1 MEVGIVLRIGL
12 VGAGEIGKAH
22 LPTLLQL
29 ADTKVVGVADPIVG
43 AAEALA
49 TRAGAASFADYHQ
62 LLGKVD
68 AVWICTPTFLHPEQT
83 IAFAEAGVHVF
94 CEKPIALDLLSAD
107 RMITAARIAG
117 VQLMIGQVIR
127 YYPETIA
134 IKKLLADGELGDPVY
149 VYARRLFSQSSA
161 LTAGWRRD
169 VSTSGGMTLESGVHE
184 VDTVRWLGGE
194 IVNVGGNV
202 VYADGNNPDYDTD
215 FRGVFRLKGGA
226 TGAVEVSIYAAL
238 RDWSWGIVGTKATAL
253 SPRRGEIH
261 VARPGTIPGETAL
274 NIIPVESVYDSARQ
288 LNRTMLA
295 ENQAFVDAVRDR
307 TPVPI
312 PGEEGRRNLEVILQV
327 KEVAKERVLLAT

>member
-1 MEVGIVLRIGL
+1 MLRIGL
-12 VGAGEIGKAH
+12 VGAGEIGRAH
-22 LPTLLQL
+22 LPTLLHL
-29 ADTKVVGVADPIVG
+29 ADTKVVGVADPVVG
-43 AAEALA
+43 AAERLA
-49 TRAGAASFADYHQ
+49 VAAGATAFADYRQ

-68 AVWICTPTFLHPEQT
+68 AVWICTPTFLHREQT
-83 IAFAEAGVHVF
+83 IVFAEAGVHVF

-107 RMITAARIAG
+107 RMITAARHAG

-149 VYARRLFSQSSA
+149 VFARRLFTPSSA
-161 LTAGWRRD
+161 LTAAWRHD

-202 VYADGNNPDYDTD
+202 VYADRGNPDYDTD
-215 FRGVFRLKGGA
+215 FRGVFRLQGGA
-226 TGAVEVSIYAAL
+226 TGAVDVSIHAVL

-253 SPRRGEIH
+253 SPRRGEIQ
-261 VARPGTIPGETAL
+261 VTRAGAGPGETAL

-295 ENQAFVDAVRDR
+295 ENQAFVDAIRDQ

-312 PGEEGRRNLEVILQV
+312 PGEEGRRNLEVILRV
-327 KEVAKERVLLAT
+327 KEVSKERVALAT